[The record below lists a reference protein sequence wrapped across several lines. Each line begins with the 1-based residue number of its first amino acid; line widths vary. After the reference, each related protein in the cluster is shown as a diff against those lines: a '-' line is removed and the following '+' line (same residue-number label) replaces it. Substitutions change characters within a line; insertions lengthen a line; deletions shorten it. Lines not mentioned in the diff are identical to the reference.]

1 MEFESCIG
9 EEEMVNSR
17 IKEQP
22 LRFLTYLN
30 VWLDP
35 GPGAVHIMAMWPLG
49 LGEVIL
55 NDRGHFFGN
64 LILAISART
73 HFVLKCNSKT

>member
-9 EEEMVNSR
+9 EEEIVTSR
-17 IKEQP
+17 IKEHP
-22 LRFLTYLN
+22 LRLLTYLN

-55 NDRGHFFGN
+55 NDRGHFFRN
-64 LILAISART
+64 LILAISTRT
-73 HFVLKCNSKT
+73 HFVLKC